1 MKKILTVLFLVMA
14 LVCSGINADAQKKKS
29 SSSKTSSSVVVKKN
43 AYGYPDPTG
52 HTYKATQKNV
62 TMNMTFLNNGY
73 LDIVVKMNG
82 QSEEIDGEWQQD
94 GNIIYVYTD
103 VTGGGTF
110 VISSDGKVLTD
121 EAGDKARLIK

>member
-1 MKKILTVLFLVMA
+1 MKKILTVLFLVLA

-52 HTYKATQKNV
+52 HTYKATVNNV
-62 TMNMTFLNNGY
+62 TMNFNFYPDDELEVVAKVNGE
-73 LDIVVKMNG
+73 IG
-82 QSEEIDGEWQQD
+82 SIDGVWYQD
-94 GNIIYVYTD
+94 GNIIYVQTP
-103 VTGGGTF
+103 VTSDSYF

-121 EAGDKARLIK
+121 EDGVKARITK